1 VKEGLAGLPPGK
13 APALFGNGAGA
24 SLPSFARPLREMV
37 ISRRMRGDKEYG
49 SSMSGALATRVAASL
64 RSSIATTAFLGA
76 FFLPGALDTVLADAV
91 LRDSIGAIPAGRGG
105 TNLAFADNL
114 ATLYDNP
121 AALSQMSGTRVEVD
135 LGLAKTELN
144 FENALNDEDAKDELF
159 AMPTALISWQF
170 TQVPTPAAIGLG
182 FFVPA
187 GYGAEWSLENPV
199 FGEQTYRSKAG
210 LYKVLSTFSIDIG
223 KGFSVGAG
231 AGFAYETAEFETPY
245 VFQSGAFA
253 GLPGLVD
260 LKTDGFGYA
269 WNVGIQ
275 YRPTDRWTIG
285 VAYVSETPVRM
296 EGDFNLDVTGVPLP
310 VPIPDTTAKYKVDL
324 ENTWPRTL
332 GVGTSYR
339 LDWGTLALDFYWYDW
354 SNAFDKL
361 TFKLSDGDNPF
372 FNAMAGAHPSDD
384 FPLNWH
390 DSYSVRVGAD
400 FYLSENDTLRA
411 GYMYMTNPVPD
422 ETLTPLIPANVE
434 HAITV
439 GYGHNFGAV
448 RLDLAY
454 QFYIGRRQD
463 VGSSDI
469 SPEYD
474 GSSEQTMAHWFY
486 LGANFNF

>member
-1 VKEGLAGLPPGK
+1 
-13 APALFGNGAGA
+13 
-24 SLPSFARPLREMV
+24 
-37 ISRRMRGDKEYG
+37 MRGDKE
-49 SSMSGALATRVAASL
+49 SEAHMSGALATKVTVLDGPPAAGLSKGGA
-64 RSSIATTAFLGA
+64 SSFRPSVLLVAFLGA
-76 FFLPGALDTVLADAV
+76 FLQPGFLDSVLADAV
-91 LRDSIGAIPAGRGG
+91 IRDSIGSIPAGRGG
-105 TNLAFADNL
+105 TNLGFADNL

-121 AALSQMSGTRVEVD
+121 AALSQMSGVRVEFD

-144 FENALNDEDAKDELF
+144 FENALNDDVDAKDELF
-159 AMPTALISWQF
+159 ALPTAMVSWQF
-170 TQVPTPAAIGLG
+170 TQAPTPAAIGLG

-187 GYGAEWSLENPV
+187 GYGAEWELENPV
-199 FGEQTYRSKAG
+199 FGKQTYRSQAG
-210 LYKVLSTFSIDIG
+210 LYKVLSTFSIDLG
-223 KGFSVGAG
+223 KGFSAGAG

-296 EGDFNLDVTGVPLP
+296 EGDFKLDVTGVPLP
-310 VPIPDTTAKYKVDL
+310 VPIPDTTAKYKVDVD
-324 ENTWPRTL
+324 NTWPRSL

-372 FNAMAGAHPSDD
+372 FNAIAGPNPSDSLA
-384 FPLNWH
+384 LNWH
-390 DSYSVRVGAD
+390 DSYSVRVGGD

-411 GYMYMTNPVPD
+411 GYMYMSNPVPD
-422 ETLTPLIPANVE
+422 DTLTPLIPANNQ

-448 RLDLAY
+448 RLDFAY
-454 QFYIGRRQD
+454 QFYIGSRQH
-463 VGSSDI
+463 VGTSEV
-469 SPEYD
+469 SPEFS
-474 GSSEQTMAHWFY
+474 GSSEQTMAHWFF
-486 LGANFNF
+486 LGANVNF